1 MEIEDILSELNDMKY
16 EFELDGIELSDRDAI
31 AVIEEMKNGATKEES
46 IKKVLSGICDILEC
60 LTY

>member
-31 AVIEEMKNGATKEES
+31 AVIEEMKNGATKEE
-46 IKKVLSGICDILEC
+46 
-60 LTY
+60 

>member
-1 MEIEDILSELNDMKY
+1 MEIEDILSELNDMRY

-46 IKKVLSGICDILEC
+46 MKKVLSGICDILEC